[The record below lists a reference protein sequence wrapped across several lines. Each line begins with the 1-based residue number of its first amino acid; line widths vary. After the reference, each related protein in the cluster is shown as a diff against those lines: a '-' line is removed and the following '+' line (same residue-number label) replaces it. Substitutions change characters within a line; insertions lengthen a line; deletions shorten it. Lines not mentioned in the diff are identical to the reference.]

1 MAKVF
6 SSLARNIQIRPL
18 LENLEITISIAH
30 MDKISR
36 DVLESQLDKSHTLEK
51 ATILRY
57 MDTMSFNVKVIA
69 GEMLRHEYI

>member
-6 SSLARNIQIRPL
+6 SSLARNIQIRSL
-18 LENLEITISIAH
+18 LENLEITY

-57 MDTMSFNVKVIA
+57 MDTMSFNVKLIA
-69 GEMLRHEYI
+69 EGMLKHEYI

>member
-1 MAKVF
+1 
-6 SSLARNIQIRPL
+6 
-18 LENLEITISIAH
+18 

-57 MDTMSFNVKVIA
+57 MDTMSFKVKLIA
-69 GEMLRHEYI
+69 EGMLKHEYI